1 MAKVKR
7 QMSNGTDPRSLLET
21 FGTDVTKIPEYVD
34 DVTLWRVIINIIT
47 DLAEHPK
54 RHKLRH
60 VNTLDDVVRLVKG
73 NI

>member
-1 MAKVKR
+1 MKVKR
-7 QMSNGTDPRSLLET
+7 QMSNGIDPRSLLET
-21 FGTDVTKIPEYVD
+21 LGTDVTKIPEYMD
-34 DVTLWRVIINIIT
+34 DVTLWRVIINII
-47 DLAEHPK
+47 AEHPK